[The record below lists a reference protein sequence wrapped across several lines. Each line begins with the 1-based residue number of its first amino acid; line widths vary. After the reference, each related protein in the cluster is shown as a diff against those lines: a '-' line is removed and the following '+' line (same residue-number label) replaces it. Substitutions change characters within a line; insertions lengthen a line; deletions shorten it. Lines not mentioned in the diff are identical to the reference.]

1 MNVRF
6 YLDFTSAALSHL
18 PDESFMTS
26 PQIEVLND
34 VGHKRLIKQI
44 KCNTN
49 AGAEWIVSKIK
60 HYPCDI
66 INYINRLTSKYLD
79 QGTLIEKF
87 IKYSLFYML
96 IKNQVL
102 ILSMWKRTIL
112 PVGVYH
118 DWGWQYPWWQGSCPP
133 VLWYREARCCSSIHL
148 AYRFVNRW
156 LN

>member
-6 YLDFTSAALSHL
+6 YLGGRGSSKWALSHL

-102 ILSMWKRTIL
+102 ILSMWKKDNFTGRGISWLRLAISLVTRVLSTGLMISGSSL
-112 PVGVYH
+112 LF
-118 DWGWQYPWWQGSCPP
+118 QYPFGI
-133 VLWYREARCCSSIHL
+133 SICE
-148 AYRFVNRW
+148 
-156 LN
+156 